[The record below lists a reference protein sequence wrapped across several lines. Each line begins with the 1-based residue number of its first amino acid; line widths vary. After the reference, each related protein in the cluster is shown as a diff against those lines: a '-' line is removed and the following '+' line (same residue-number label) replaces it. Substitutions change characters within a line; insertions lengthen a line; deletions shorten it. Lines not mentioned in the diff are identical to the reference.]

1 MIHIKMILALVVV
14 LGLSSLAGAAPTELR
29 PHSNAGDPARK
40 MDCSGVQ
47 KALEDAR
54 VKRDAVDKVDLTA
67 CAGKKGPDRT
77 LCVAGKRERAKANMS
92 AARQKVA
99 DARKALAC
107 CKNSQSK
114 SCSGNRS

>member
-29 PHSNAGDPARK
+29 TNSNAGAPARK

-54 VKRDAVDKVDLTA
+54 AKRDAVDKVDLTA

-77 LCVAGKRERAKANMS
+77 VCLAGKRDQAKANMG

-107 CKNSQSK
+107 CKNPQSK
-114 SCSGNRS
+114 SCTGSGS